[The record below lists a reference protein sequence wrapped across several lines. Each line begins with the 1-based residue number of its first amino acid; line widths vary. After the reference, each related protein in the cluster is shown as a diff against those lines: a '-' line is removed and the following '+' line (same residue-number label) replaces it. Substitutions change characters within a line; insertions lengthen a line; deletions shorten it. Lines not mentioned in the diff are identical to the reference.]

1 MISKKRPN
9 REKHLVV
16 ITATV
21 IAISIIY
28 AVAVNPQLRRR
39 KTIVH
44 NMAELELRLAKI
56 KRDTLIKDQIDGLYR
71 KVEPLIAGTG
81 SEQQDLS
88 MFAGQLAKLYSE
100 LDLKIRSV
108 KILPDLDENFYK
120 RLSIKIELLGNA
132 RNVINFITRIETC
145 DNPIKIE
152 QLIIKAQEPAGYI
165 QATFVISKII
175 AKPMARI

>member
-1 MISKKRPN
+1 MVSKKRLN
-9 REKHLVV
+9 REKYLVL

-21 IAISIIY
+21 IAIGIIY

-39 KTIVH
+39 KTIVR
-44 NMAELELRLAKI
+44 NMAELELRLAKM

-71 KVEPLIAGTG
+71 KVEHLIAGTG

-88 MFAGQLAKLYSE
+88 LFAGQLAKLYSE

-108 KILPDLDENFYK
+108 KILPDLDESFYK
-120 RLSIKIELLGNA
+120 RLSIKIEMLGNA
-132 RNVINFITRIETC
+132 RNVISFIIRVETC

-152 QLIIKAQEPAGYI
+152 QLIMKAQEPAGYI
-165 QATFVISKII
+165 QSTFVISKIV
-175 AKPMARI
+175 AKPMARM